1 MHICNTG
8 QTSSWGLPAELYMNE
23 IDEDATVKIWI
34 AAKVSETDQLFFD
47 DVTIDV
53 DKPDLVLE
61 VTGCSQ

>member
-1 MHICNTG
+1 
-8 QTSSWGLPAELYMNE
+8 MNE